1 MTKQCAVLHCAKPIG
16 GFSTLCEY
24 HKRALRRHGH
34 ALQTGITVQEL
45 KPFKD
50 LIAARRVRNAV
61 NPAWELLRN
70 RWEAL
75 ANHAKATLDAYANG
89 SPAISYERQT
99 AEQLTTL
106 RTTVPV
112 DTVINTALSMFL
124 MWEQSPRRF
133 MSDKAFNYQLAR
145 RVSGLAKANS
155 ASNYSAKEGRFKRT
169 YKDTPPKVLNCL
181 AESLKVAFGVAGMRL
196 AELERLD
203 EQKLAN
209 KKLEMSAALKEMT

>member
-16 GFSTLCEY
+16 GYSTLCES

-50 LIAARRVRNAV
+50 RIAARRVKNAA

-75 ANHAKATLDAYANG
+75 TTHAKATLEAYSNG

-106 RTTVPV
+106 RTTVPADVVV
-112 DTVINTALSMFL
+112 DTALSMFL
-124 MWEQSPRRF
+124 LWEQSPRRF
-133 MSDKAFNYQLAR
+133 MSDRAFNYQLAR
-145 RVSGLAKANS
+145 RVRGLAKTNS
-155 ASNYSAKEGRFKRT
+155 DSNYSVKEGRFKRT
-169 YKDTPPKVLNCL
+169 YKDTPPRVLNCL
-181 AESLKVAFGVAGMRL
+181 AESLKAAFGVAGMRL
-196 AELERLD
+196 AQLERLD
-203 EQKLAN
+203 EQQLAN
-209 KKLEMSAALKEMT
+209 KKLEMLAALKEMT